1 LPDDVGAEAFSGPR
15 RAVFLPFLLETGKR
29 LVRSAAGVRGAL
41 APRGEEEADRGE
53 ADEAEWP
60 AALDP
65 SCRRVVASKRDRW
78 SRDPLKANPNTK
90 DKWRWRFRQQLEKG
104 WFRKPSWRLL
114 SYVFPDW
121 ALERKLRKTYHVPV
135 AEIAAGR
142 FLDLGCGLGSCVAL
156 YARRTGRPAVGL
168 DFAMPA
174 VRYATD
180 ECRRLGIA
188 ASFVTGDAYRLP
200 FAAGSFNSIYVGQVL
215 EHLDDERAVIA
226 EALRVL
232 APGGRIIISV
242 PKGHACSG
250 DGDADHVNFYESE
263 ADCRKLLADLPLDGI
278 AFHPFHRHRFFFSAT
293 VHGR

>member
-1 LPDDVGAEAFSGPR
+1 MGARQPTR
-15 RAVFLPFLLETGKR
+15 K
-29 LVRSAAGVRGAL
+29 SAY
-41 APRGEEEADRGE
+41 APRP
-53 ADEAEWP
+53 P

-65 SCRRVVASKRDRW
+65 PCRHVVASRPGRSARSRSGSRADSW
-78 SRDPLKANPNTK
+78 SGDPLNENPNTK

-104 WFRKPSWRLL
+104 WFRKSRWRLL

-121 ALERKLRKTYHVPV
+121 ALERKMRKTYHVPV
-135 AEIAAGR
+135 TEIAAGR
-142 FLDLGCGLGSCVAL
+142 FLDLGCGLGSCAAL

-174 VRYATD
+174 VRYAAG
-180 ECRRLGIA
+180 ECGRLGIA
-188 ASFVTGDAYRLP
+188 ASFVAGDAYRLP
-200 FAAGSFNSIYVGQVL
+200 FAERSFDSVYVGQVL

-232 APGGRIIISV
+232 APGGRLIISV

-250 DGDADHVNFYESE
+250 DGDADHVNFYDSE
-263 ADCRKLLADLPLDGI
+263 DDCRRLLANFPVESI

-293 VHGR
+293 ASGAAAGPPPATRRTGT